1 MLNIY
6 LLSYIQG
13 VLLEEVTFTNI
24 FTESHE
30 EGLKL
35 FVCWDD
41 PQELA
46 VAVYGKRFWESRG
59 RDKASSKF
67 QLDCAQSWHVD
78 GRETK
83 KIETDTH
90 YYYKLLFSFV
100 IFCLSIQ

>member
-1 MLNIY
+1 MYAMLNIY

-83 KIETDTH
+83 K
-90 YYYKLLFSFV
+90 
-100 IFCLSIQ
+100 

>member
-1 MLNIY
+1 M
-6 LLSYIQG
+6 
-13 VLLEEVTFTNI
+13 TFTNI

-78 GRETK
+78 GEAK
-83 KIETDTH
+83 KQNKADFITI
-90 YYYKLLFSFV
+90 YKLHQLRKSYFLAISFSIKDF
-100 IFCLSIQ
+100 F